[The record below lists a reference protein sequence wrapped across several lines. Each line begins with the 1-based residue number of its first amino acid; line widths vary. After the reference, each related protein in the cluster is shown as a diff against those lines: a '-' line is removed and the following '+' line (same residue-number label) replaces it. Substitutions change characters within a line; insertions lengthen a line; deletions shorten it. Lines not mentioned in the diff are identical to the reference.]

1 MSSSRSLS
9 PLQKCRPLRSRHLFR
24 GRAERRDC
32 FLRCLRSSLTPAL
45 RAQTRTAESLRSL
58 LCRAYT
64 LQGLRCVR
72 CGCEFY
78 AESAES
84 CGLVILNRSD
94 LSASTTSPKF
104 LPPAR
109 PSRAKIVGIVLSFE
123 GQCQSRKDRHL
134 SLEPLC
140 VRLLTRL
147 SACLLALRK
156 TERTML
162 THRPFRLPTSQA
174 VEYAHASAVSMIPSY
189 SPARRMYRV

>member
-1 MSSSRSLS
+1 MCPIRSLS

-32 FLRCLRSSLTPAL
+32 FLRCLRTFLTPSL
-45 RAQTRTAESLRSL
+45 RAQTRTAESLRTARSL
-58 LCRAYT
+58 LCRAWM

-84 CGLVILNRSD
+84 CGLVILNCSD
-94 LSASTTSPKF
+94 LSAYTTSPKF

-109 PSRAKIVGIVLSFE
+109 PSRAEMVNIVLSFVVL
-123 GQCQSRKDRHL
+123 CRSRKGRHS
-134 SLEPLC
+134 SLEPFS
-140 VRLLTRL
+140 VWLLTRL

-156 TERTML
+156 SERTML
-162 THRPFRLPTSQA
+162 AHRPF
-174 VEYAHASAVSMIPSY
+174 
-189 SPARRMYRV
+189 